1 MANKV
6 DTAAAMAAFL
16 ARGGKVTQ
24 CAAGAA
30 NATPLRTLRAQAER
44 EFERS
49 GEYRI
54 VSERERSER
63 DDGLRENAAERY
75 FEAGVQARL
84 CGASRSEAL
93 DAARHAYDSAWD
105 DDR

>member
-16 ARGGKVTQ
+16 ARGGKVTT
-24 CAAGAA
+24 CAPAAA

-44 EFERS
+44 NYSET

-54 VSERERSER
+54 VSERERAEDADYR
-63 DDGLRENAAERY
+63 RENAAERY

-84 CGASRSEAL
+84 CGASASEAL
-93 DAARHAYDSAWD
+93 DIARHAANSAWD

>member
-1 MANKV
+1 
-6 DTAAAMAAFL
+6 MAAFL

-24 CAAGAA
+24 CAAGTA

-44 EFERS
+44 QYEAT

-54 VSERERSER
+54 FSERERVEDADYR
-63 DDGLRENAAERY
+63 RENAAERY

-84 CGASRSEAL
+84 CGASASDAL
-93 DAARHAYDSAWD
+93 DAARHAADGA
-105 DDR
+105 

>member
-16 ARGGKVTQ
+16 ARGGKVKQ
-24 CAAGAA
+24 CSPGTA

-44 EFERS
+44 EYMET

-54 VSERERSER
+54 VSQEERHERAAMAYMETA
-63 DDGLRENAAERY
+63 RE
-75 FEAGVQARL
+75 ARL
-84 CGASRSEAL
+84 CGASVSQAL
-93 DAARHAYDSAWD
+93 DDARHAADSAWD